1 MAGAARIGVLGGT
14 FDPVHYGHLVAAS
27 EVGLV
32 LGLDEVIFVPTG
44 RPWQKVGQEIAPAE
58 DRYLMTVLATLPDP
72 LLTVSRVD
80 IARPGPTYSVDT
92 LRDLR
97 AERGDQAE
105 FYFIVGADTLRGLP
119 TWKDPDELVRM
130 AHLVACTRPGE
141 GMDSSVE
148 AAAGLAPG
156 QYTLVEI
163 PALEISSSAC
173 RERVRAGLPLR
184 YLVPDGVI
192 QYIAKRGLYR
202 E

>member
-1 MAGAARIGVLGGT
+1 MAGATRIGVLGGT

-32 LGLDEVIFVPTG
+32 LGLDEVIFVPAG
-44 RPWQKVGQEIAPAE
+44 QPWQKAGHVIAPAE

-80 IARPGPTYSVDT
+80 IDRPGPSYSVDT

-97 AERGDQAE
+97 LERGEQAE
-105 FYFIVGADTLRGLP
+105 FSFIVGADTLRGLP
-119 TWKDPDELVRM
+119 TWKNPEDLVRM
-130 AHLVACTRPGE
+130 AHIVGCTRPGE
-141 GMDSSVE
+141 GIDIAAA
-148 AAAGLAPG
+148 AAAGLASER
-156 QYTLVEI
+156 YTLIEI
-163 PALEISSSAC
+163 PALEISSSDC
-173 RERVRAGLPLR
+173 RERVRTGRPLR